1 MAPQLNNDLVQ
12 FRTIILSLLSYAA
25 HPKLD
30 TLIAKLTPKL
40 ADSTRFLIKM
50 EIRQLA
56 KPCVLIMDFRPYFND
71 CEPVKHQNSCHY
83 LDKIS
88 KTLFL
93 ASVEK
98 NNGLFSTHIYNELND
113 KAKKRHRA
121 MVSDKESARLR
132 SKIAIEDI
140 QQVSLVNNTFFNEKP
155 INAESQCRLFGYDPL
170 GMSFK
175 GKVTAGIEVSALDL
189 NANGCVIKTPLQ
201 TIADCEQSVYL
212 WFYDHDPSLDFQQ
225 EIVLEYSVEDHKKV
239 QSGKFSHY
247 LLKLTQS
254 SDNKM
259 IIALNDLLTKRLELS
274 NQSQKKQIE
283 PLVASINAKCH
294 EQFLLSNTVD
304 IPMLCAQYQSGW
316 RPSTS
321 LKTPSNQALWQ
332 FVSDD
337 SGHEPL
343 TRLFA
348 HKKIQ
353 DALDNQREF
362 DDYAYLLKHE
372 YKTNAKSHQQ
382 FIVIWQSQLE
392 NDYAARTLLT
402 KYVLNGDYRYL
413 RLKVLPINAQQDAYV
428 PSAMPDYINPAMA
441 LLNRPPNKQTLSL
454 LKASTQLAILSDV
467 TELNDVLAI
476 ENALAVKKIKL
487 PKGQALKYPTKFTL
501 AKLARKSMMEVVS
514 IDNDDLRAEDRFEH
528 EIKLTLTHCNNQ
540 SMAISGCSINISTRG
555 LLIKLD
561 QALKL
566 KAGANIRLTMNVPY
580 RGKTLSLVNQAYQL
594 LASQDNG
601 ILRLA
606 INGPENKHLACHA
619 LREFIYQKMDELTYS
634 GFEQDSIYGL
644 QRALRNVY
652 ANNHLSVP
660 FFINQD
666 KRQWHISSVAMNHHT
681 KIQHFDEQDITT
693 QHLLLKMIEQE
704 KFRNYCLALLNKV
717 NSENIV
723 EVFYIITLP
732 KKTSG
737 SEQYSFWFSDIKQ
750 LQENGRLNEAFD
762 KIRVLKDPTIL
773 RVQLSKP
780 NKIMDKYFRDEL
792 NYLEQISSPSAQELK
807 DAMALMTGIGE
818 ITDHTEQVLQMFD
831 NFINKTELAK
841 VG

>member
-1 MAPQLNNDLVQ
+1 MAPQLNEDLVQ
-12 FRTIILSLLSYAA
+12 FRTIILSLLSYAV

-40 ADSTRFLIKM
+40 VGSTRFLIKM
-50 EIRQLA
+50 EIKRLA
-56 KPCVLIMDFRPYFND
+56 KPCALIMDFRAYFDD
-71 CEPVKHQNSCHY
+71 CTPVKHQNSCHY

-88 KTLFL
+88 KTLFIT
-93 ASVEK
+93 SVEK
-98 NNGLFSTHIYNELND
+98 NNGLFSIHIYNELSE
-113 KAKKRHRA
+113 KAKKRHKA
-121 MVSDKESARLR
+121 MVSDQESAKLR

-140 QQVSLVNNTFFNEKP
+140 QQVSLVNSTFFNELP
-155 INAESQCRLFGYDPL
+155 VNAESKCRIFSYDPL
-170 GMSFK
+170 GMSYK
-175 GKVTAGIEVSALDL
+175 GKISAGIEVNALDV
-189 NANGCVIKTPLQ
+189 NANGCVIRGPLQ
-201 TIADCEQSVYL
+201 VISDCEQVVYL
-212 WFYDHDPSLDFQQ
+212 WFYDHNASLDFQQ

-239 QSGKFSHY
+239 QGGKLSHY
-247 LLKLTQS
+247 LLKLSQYSANNMMT
-254 SDNKM
+254 
-259 IIALNDLLTKRLELS
+259 AYTELLTKRLKLS

-283 PLVASINAKCH
+283 PLVASINSKCH
-294 EQFLLSNTVD
+294 EQFLLSNTLD
-304 IPMLCAQYQSGW
+304 IPMLCAQYQTGW

-332 FVSDD
+332 FISDD
-337 SGHEPL
+337 AGHEPL
-343 TRLFA
+343 ARLFA
-348 HKKIQ
+348 HTGIQ
-353 DALDNQREF
+353 EALNDQREF

-372 YKTNAKSHQQ
+372 YRHNGKSHQQ
-382 FIVIWQSQLE
+382 FIILWQSQLE
-392 NDYAARTLLT
+392 DNYAARTFLA
-402 KYVLNGDYRYL
+402 KYILNGNYRYL

-441 LLNRPPNKQTLSL
+441 LLNRPHNQQTLTL

-467 TELNDVLAI
+467 TEINDVLAI
-476 ENALAVKKIKL
+476 ENALSVKKIEL
-487 PKGQALKYPTKFTL
+487 PDTEKIKCPTKFSL

-528 EIKLTLTHCNNQ
+528 KITLTLTHCNNQ
-540 SMAISGCSINISTRG
+540 SVAIDGISINISTRG

-561 QALKL
+561 KTIKL
-566 KAGANIRLTMNVPY
+566 KAGANIRLTMDVPY
-580 RGKTLSLVNQAYQL
+580 RGKILSLTNQAYQL

-634 GFEQDSIYGL
+634 GFEQNSIYGL
-644 QRALRNVY
+644 QRAMRNVY

-681 KIQHFDEQDITT
+681 KIQHFNDEDITT

-704 KFRNYCLALLNKV
+704 KFRNYCLALLNKI
-717 NSENIV
+717 NSDNSV

-732 KKTSG
+732 KKLQK

-750 LQENGRLNEAFD
+750 LQENGRLGEAFD

-792 NYLEQISSPSAQELK
+792 NYLEQISSPSARELK
-807 DAMALMTGIGE
+807 DGMALLTGIGE
-818 ITDHTEQVLQMFD
+818 ITDHTAQVLQLFD
-831 NFINKTELAK
+831 NFINKAELAE